1 ERWSSSR
8 CRPSMLSHL
17 LSAISLASAARF
29 AAAAFLLT
37 RVEYGNRRVV
47 GEQRLRSED
56 MVGEPRL
63 QRLQPPGGAAN
74 PVGERRAVQLDT
86 MPGEDLALPV
96 ERKVIAVFGD

>member
-1 ERWSSSR
+1 
-8 CRPSMLSHL
+8 M
-17 LSAISLASAARF
+17 F
-29 AAAAFLLT
+29 
-37 RVEYGNRRVV
+37 
-47 GEQRLRSED
+47 
-56 MVGEPRL
+56 GEPRL